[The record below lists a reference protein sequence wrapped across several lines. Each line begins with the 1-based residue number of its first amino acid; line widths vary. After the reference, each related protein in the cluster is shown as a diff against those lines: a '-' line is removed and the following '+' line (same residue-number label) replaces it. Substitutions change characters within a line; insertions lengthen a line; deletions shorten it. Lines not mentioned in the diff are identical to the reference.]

1 MNIDNYIES
10 QYREIYSDLNIEF
23 IELYKCFK
31 SQKLQE
37 IFATIHHLCVEN
49 YKLMNQRLPTG
60 EYGNHFWAVPS
71 RKLIFAIDT
80 VLGMQRTLKNSEY
93 AFEIVDYY
101 KEVFRKCE
109 AFLSNS
115 GGSQIPPNMEKIEIY
130 YTLPIILPSNTIK
143 INSGHS
149 EKNIELKLIG
159 EGSYAQ
165 VFSFFDDYYS
175 RKFVLK
181 RAKKD
186 LNKKEV
192 ERFKQEFEQM
202 NLLSSPYIVEVYR
215 YENETNEYVMEFM
228 DCTLDK
234 YIEKNNSKLTKGDRK
249 LIVNQILKAF
259 RYIHSKGLLHRDVS
273 PKNIL
278 LKKYD
283 DVNVIKVSDFGLVKV
298 PNNNLTTI
306 NTEFKGY
313 YNDPRLITEGFHN
326 YGILH
331 ETFAITRLV
340 FFVMS
345 GKTRTDNIKDVNLSS
360 FVNKGLSANLSER
373 YRSVDEMINAV
384 KKL

>member
-1 MNIDNYIES
+1 MNIENYIES

-23 IELYKCFK
+23 IELYKSFR

-49 YKLMNQRLPTG
+49 YKLMNRRLPTE
-60 EYGNHFWAVPS
+60 EYASHFWAIPS

-80 VLGMQRTLKNSEY
+80 ALGMQRKLKNSEY

-101 KEVFRKCE
+101 KEVFKKSGE
-109 AFLSNS
+109 FLSS
-115 GGSQIPPNMEKIEIY
+115 RGGSQIPPNMEKIEIY
-130 YTLPIILPSNTIK
+130 YKIPILLPANTIK
-143 INSGHS
+143 IKSGHS

-165 VFSFFDDYYS
+165 VFSFFDDYYN

-186 LNKKEV
+186 LDEKEV
-192 ERFKQEFEQM
+192 NRFKQEFEQM
-202 NLLSSPYIVEVYR
+202 NSLSSPYIVEVYR
-215 YENETNEYVMEFM
+215 YKNDTNEYIMEFM

-234 YIEKNNSKLTKGDRK
+234 YIEKNNSKLTQNDRK
-249 LIVNQILKAF
+249 LIANQILRAF
-259 RYIHSKGLLHRDVS
+259 RYIHSKGLLHRDIS

-283 DVNVIKVSDFGLVKV
+283 DVIIIKVSDFGLVKV
-298 PNNNLTTI
+298 PDSNLTTI

-313 YNDPRLITEGFHN
+313 FNDTRLLTEGFCN

-331 ETFAITRLV
+331 ETFAITRLIY
-340 FFVMS
+340 FVIS
-345 GKTRTDNIKDVNLSS
+345 GKTRIDNIKDVKLSS
-360 FVNKGLSANLSER
+360 FVNKGLSTNLSER
-373 YRSVDEMINAV
+373 FQSVDEMIIAV
-384 KKL
+384 KEL